1 MGNKQT
7 RSDEARKGGVM
18 LNLRHKLRAC
28 HVKRWH
34 IVECT
39 KVQTVAEHSFN
50 VALLAEEICK
60 LIGADQDFKLMVQR
74 YAIHHDIPEVVL
86 GDLPTS
92 VKSVF
97 GDDALE
103 EVEKISD
110 MLDPLS
116 GMGSPAIHRVVKLA
130 DLLDSVIF
138 LAQHGVGT
146 HARKVRE
153 VIIKDIGMLLFSFD
167 YQERIKLQE
176 LVNQI
181 KIWDTDQDYGDD
193 VLWPN

>member
-1 MGNKQT
+1 
-7 RSDEARKGGVM
+7 M
-18 LNLRHKLRAC
+18 LCLRHKLRAC

-39 KVQTVAEHSFN
+39 KIQTVAEHSFN
-50 VALLAEEICK
+50 VALLTEEICK
-60 LIGADQDFKLMVQR
+60 LVDADQHTKSAAIN

-97 GDDALE
+97 GDDAIC
-103 EVEKISD
+103 EVEKVAEV
-110 MLDPLS
+110 LDPQS
-116 GMGSPAIHRVVKLA
+116 NIDSYEVHRVVKLA

-167 YQERIKLQE
+167 YQERGKLQE

-181 KIWDTDQDYGDD
+181 KIWDTDQDLGDD

>member
-1 MGNKQT
+1 
-7 RSDEARKGGVM
+7 M
-18 LNLRHKLRAC
+18 LNLRHRLRAC

-39 KVQTVAEHSFN
+39 KIQTVAEHSFN
-50 VALLAEEICK
+50 VAVIAEAICK
-60 LIGADQDFKLMVQR
+60 AIGAEKELRDEVR
-74 YAIHHDIPEVVL
+74 EYAIHHDIPEVVL

-92 VKSVF
+92 VKAVF
-97 GDDALE
+97 GDDAIG
-103 EVEKISD
+103 EVEKVAE

-116 GMGSPAIHRVVKLA
+116 ATNSFEVHRVVKLA

-153 VIIKDIGMLLFSFD
+153 VIIKDIGMLMFSFD

-181 KIWDTDQDYGDD
+181 KVWDTDQDLGDD
-193 VLWPN
+193 VLWLG